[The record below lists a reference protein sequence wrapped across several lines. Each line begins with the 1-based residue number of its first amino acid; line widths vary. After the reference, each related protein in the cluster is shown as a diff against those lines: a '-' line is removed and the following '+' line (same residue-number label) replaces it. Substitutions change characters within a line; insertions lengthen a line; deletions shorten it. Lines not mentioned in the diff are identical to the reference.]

1 MSESCDNSQA
11 NYFLIGKNKKAET
24 RVEFEKIP
32 IVKEAIVS
40 ILKEDKEYWKT
51 QGLKQPGIEKF
62 ILLRKVC
69 DKVPINSNVFEA
81 AIWELET
88 EQTVLTFQDGNLTRY
103 VLFGIV

>member
-1 MSESCDNSQA
+1 MSDSCA
-11 NYFLIGKNKKAET
+11 NYFLIGKNKKPET
-24 RVEFEKIP
+24 KVEVEKIP
-32 IVKEAIVS
+32 LVREAVLA
-40 ILKEDKEYWKT
+40 ILKEDKEYWKNLE
-51 QGLKQPGIEKF
+51 LKQPGMEKF

>member
-1 MSESCDNSQA
+1 VTDSCA
-11 NYFLIGKNKKAET
+11 NYFLIGKNKKPET
-24 RVEFEKIP
+24 KVEVEKIP
-32 IVKEAIVS
+32 LVREAILTV
-40 ILKEDKEYWKT
+40 LKEDKEYWKKLE
-51 QGLKQPGIEKF
+51 LKQPGMEKY